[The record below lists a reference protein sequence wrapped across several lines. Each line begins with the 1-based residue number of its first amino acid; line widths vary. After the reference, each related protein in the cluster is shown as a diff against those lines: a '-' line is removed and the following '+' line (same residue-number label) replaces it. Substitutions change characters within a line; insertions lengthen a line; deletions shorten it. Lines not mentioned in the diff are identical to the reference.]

1 MNAAVPLPPPLPD
14 IQSEADTR
22 GLALEEAGIR
32 RLASPVRVRAGGRE
46 QATVATFS
54 LAVAL
59 PATARGAHMS
69 RFVELIEAR
78 TEALD
83 PESLGRMT
91 HRMLRILSATSG
103 AIEARFPLFLAKRA
117 PVSGAHS
124 RLEYQA
130 RWRSAVADDGSGTL
144 AMQVTVPVTSLCPCS
159 KAISDYGAHN
169 QRSLLAI
176 EVETAAPIDTE
187 ELVAVA
193 ERASSCELYGL
204 LKRVDEKYVTE
215 RAYENPKFAEDMVR
229 DAALELATDPRVARY
244 VVEAE
249 NLESIHN
256 HSAYARL
263 SGPPK
268 EAK

>member
-1 MNAAVPLPPPLPD
+1 MPD
-14 IQSEADTR
+14 IQSEADAR
-22 GLALEEAGIR
+22 GLAIGEAGIR

-78 TEALD
+78 TETLD
-83 PESLGRMT
+83 PEALRQMTRRMLQSLG
-91 HRMLRILSATSG
+91 ATSG
-103 AIEARFPLFLAKRA
+103 TIEARFPLFLAKRA
-117 PVSGAHS
+117 PVSGA
-124 RLEYQA
+124 RTQLEYQA
-130 RWRSAVADDGSGTL
+130 RWRAAVAADGSSTL
-144 AMQVTVPVTSLCPCS
+144 DMQVTVAVTSLCPCS
-159 KAISDYGAHN
+159 KAISAYGAHN
-169 QRSLLAI
+169 QRSLLTI
-176 EVETAAPIDTE
+176 EVETDAAIDTE

-229 DAALELATDPRVARY
+229 DVALELAVDPRVKRY

-268 EAK
+268 EAT